1 MMAFEIAFGIMAVL
15 SAALAVICFKL
26 WRANA
31 EMVRTNARLEAES
44 NARRESLPT
53 EFENLATKAL
63 EKQTETFK
71 NTATEPMEKIV
82 TALAG
87 KIDEMGKQNADNKG
101 SFDTN
106 MQNMMKVNEELA
118 RKTGSLSEVLRNS
131 QKRGRYAEVGLE
143 RVFEMSKLTKGIHYT
158 TQVRRDGTQPDFVVT
173 LSKDRSMIVDSKAP
187 LDALWDAYGTD
198 NEAARADAMDKHA
211 KAVRGHIKDLTKKD
225 YSGKMNASMD
235 YVVMVMPEYAL
246 LPALERDE
254 QLIEYALENKV
265 ILVTPSTLMILLTAV
280 NLMWKQSEMTNT
292 VKEIVLLSATLYKR
306 LHTFAQHHE
315 KVGEGLDNAIK
326 SYNSSISSWS
336 SRILPAATK
345 LANAGMATKDIP
357 ELGSIDTVSK
367 KIPVDGDRDK
377 AQR

>member
-1 MMAFEIAFGIMAVL
+1 MPD
-15 SAALAVICFKL
+15 
-26 WRANA
+26 WR
-31 EMVRTNARLEAES
+31 AES

-53 EFENLATKAL
+53 EFENLATKTL

-118 RKTGSLSEVLRNS
+118 RKTGSLSDVLRNS

-211 KAVRGHIKDLTKKD
+211 KAVRGAYQGPNKKGLFRKD
-225 YSGKMNASMD
+225 
-235 YVVMVMPEYAL
+235 EC
-246 LPALERDE
+246 
-254 QLIEYALENKV
+254 
-265 ILVTPSTLMILLTAV
+265 
-280 NLMWKQSEMTNT
+280 
-292 VKEIVLLSATLYKR
+292 
-306 LHTFAQHHE
+306 
-315 KVGEGLDNAIK
+315 
-326 SYNSSISSWS
+326 
-336 SRILPAATK
+336 
-345 LANAGMATKDIP
+345 
-357 ELGSIDTVSK
+357 IDG
-367 KIPVDGDRDK
+367 IRGNGH
-377 AQR
+377 A